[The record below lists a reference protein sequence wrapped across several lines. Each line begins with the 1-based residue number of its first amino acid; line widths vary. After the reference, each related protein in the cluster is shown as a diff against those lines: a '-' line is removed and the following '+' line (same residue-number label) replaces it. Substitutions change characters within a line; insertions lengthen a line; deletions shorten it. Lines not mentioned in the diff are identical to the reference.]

1 MNTEDEQSSQ
11 SPHRPS
17 PRKVEEIE
25 KLANRLKD
33 MTVTEKT
40 KLALVGDAEARRML
54 IRDSNRQVQM
64 AVLENPRIT
73 ENEIIGIA
81 NSRSTPDEM
90 LRAIIGNREWYK
102 HYAIRLALVKNPK
115 TPPALAIRMVGGL
128 VSSDLKLL
136 AKNKTVS
143 RAVAQQAE
151 RIAFKKKQ

>member
-1 MNTEDEQSSQ
+1 MKNEDDQSSR
-11 SPHRPS
+11 SPDQ
-17 PRKVEEIE
+17 PRSRKIEEVE
-25 KLANRLKD
+25 KLAVRLLE
-33 MTVTEKT
+33 MSVNEKI
-40 KLALVGDAEARRML
+40 KLALIGDAEARRL
-54 IRDSNRQVQM
+54 LLRDSNRQVQM
-64 AVLENPRIT
+64 AVLDNPRISD
-73 ENEIIGIA
+73 NEIISIA

-143 RAVAQQAE
+143 PAVAQQAN
-151 RIAFKKKQ
+151 RLAFKKK

>member
-11 SPHRPS
+11 SPHQPS
-17 PRKVEEIE
+17 SRKVDEIE
-25 KLANRLKD
+25 KLVNRIKD
-33 MTVTEKT
+33 MGVTERT
-40 KLALVGDAEARRML
+40 KLAMLGNAEARRLL

-102 HYAIRLALVKNPK
+102 HYAVRLALVKNPK

-151 RIAFKKKQ
+151 RLAFKKKQ

>member
-11 SPHRPS
+11 PPHQPS
-17 PRKVEEIE
+17 SRKVDEIE
-25 KLANRLKD
+25 KLVNRIKD
-33 MTVTEKT
+33 MGVTERT
-40 KLALVGDAEARRML
+40 KLAMLGNAEARRLL

-102 HYAIRLALVKNPK
+102 HYAVRLALVKNPK

-151 RIAFKKKQ
+151 RLAFKKKQ